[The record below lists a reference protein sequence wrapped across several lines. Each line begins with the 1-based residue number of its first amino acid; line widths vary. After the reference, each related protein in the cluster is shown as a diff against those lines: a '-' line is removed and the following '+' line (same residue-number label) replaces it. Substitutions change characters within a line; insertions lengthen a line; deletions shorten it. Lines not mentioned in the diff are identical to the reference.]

1 MSKVIKLGDYRGI
14 EVKVP
19 KQLSVTEEEIN
30 REIQNFLSQNSQL
43 VEKDGEVANGDV
55 TTIDFEGFKD
65 DVPFEGGKAN
75 GHQLEIGSGQFIP
88 GFEDQMIGMTKGET
102 RDLNLTFPENYGVAD
117 LAGADVVFKV
127 TVHKIATKKE
137 AELTDEFIAS
147 LNAPNFKTVEE
158 LKNLIETSLQMQYK
172 QQFEAAKENAVLGKL
187 IGECEVE
194 VSDEDV
200 EKALQQHIQHISI
213 ELAQQG
219 LQLEQYLQMMNTDL
233 DSLKQQILPT
243 AKQQAS
249 FEAIIDE
256 IVKVESLTT
265 SDEEAK
271 DQVSKIAA
279 ANQMSVDEV
288 LEKIQL
294 DDLKRDLARIQA
306 SHLIMDLANI
316 IEE

>member
-1 MSKVIKLGDYRGI
+1 MSKVVKLGNYRGI
-14 EVKVP
+14 EVKIP

-30 REIQNFLSQNSQL
+30 HEIQNFLNQNYQL

-65 DVPFEGGKAN
+65 GVPFEGGKAN

-158 LKNLIETSLQMQYK
+158 LKNVIETSLQMQYN
-172 QQFEAAKENAVLGKL
+172 QQFEATKENAVLGKL
-187 IGECEVE
+187 IGESEVE

-219 LQLEQYLQMMNTDL
+219 LQLEQYLQMMNMDL
-233 DSLKQQILPT
+233 DSLKQQLLPT

-256 IVKVESLTT
+256 IVKVESLIT
-265 SDEEAK
+265 SDDEAK

-279 ANQMSVDEV
+279 ANQMSIDEV
-288 LEKIQL
+288 LEKINL
-294 DDLKRDLARIQA
+294 DDLKRDLTRIQA

>member
-1 MSKVIKLGDYRGI
+1 MSTVIKLGDYRGI

-65 DVPFEGGKAN
+65 GVPFEGGKAN

-88 GFEDQMIGMTKGET
+88 GFEEQMIGMTKGET

-127 TVHKIATKKE
+127 TVNKIATKKE

>member
-1 MSKVIKLGDYRGI
+1 MSTVIKLGDYRGI

-30 REIQNFLSQNSQL
+30 REIQNFLSQNYQL

-65 DVPFEGGKAN
+65 GVPFEGGKAN

-88 GFEDQMIGMTKGET
+88 GFEEQMIGMTKGET

-127 TVHKIATKKE
+127 TVNKIATKKE

>member
-1 MSKVIKLGDYRGI
+1 MSKVVKLGNYRGI
-14 EVKVP
+14 EVKIP

-30 REIQNFLSQNSQL
+30 REIQNFLNQNYQL

-65 DVPFEGGKAN
+65 GVPFEGGKAN

-147 LNAPNFKTVEE
+147 LNAPNFKTVDE
-158 LKNLIETSLQMQYK
+158 LKNVIETSLQMQYN
-172 QQFEAAKENAVLGKL
+172 QQFEATKENAVLGKL
-187 IGECEVE
+187 IGESEVE

-219 LQLEQYLQMMNTDL
+219 LQLEQYLQMMNMDL
-233 DSLKQQILPT
+233 DSLKQQLLPT

-256 IVKVESLTT
+256 IVKVESLIT
-265 SDEEAK
+265 SDDEAK

-279 ANQMSVDEV
+279 ANQMSIDEV
-288 LEKIQL
+288 LAKINL
-294 DDLKRDLARIQA
+294 DDLKRDLTRIQA

>member
-30 REIQNFLSQNSQL
+30 REIQNFLDQNYQL

-65 DVPFEGGKAN
+65 GVPFEGGKAN

>member
-1 MSKVIKLGDYRGI
+1 MSKVVKLGNYRGI
-14 EVKVP
+14 EVKIP

-30 REIQNFLSQNSQL
+30 REIHNFLNQNYQL

-65 DVPFEGGKAN
+65 GVPFEGGKAN

-147 LNAPNFKTVEE
+147 LNAPNFKTVDE
-158 LKNLIETSLQMQYK
+158 LKNVIETSLQMQYN
-172 QQFEAAKENAVLGKL
+172 QQFEATKENAVLGKL
-187 IGECEVE
+187 IGESEVE

>member
-1 MSKVIKLGDYRGI
+1 MSKVVKLGNYRGI
-14 EVKVP
+14 EVKIP

-30 REIQNFLSQNSQL
+30 HEIQNFLNQNYQL

-65 DVPFEGGKAN
+65 GVPFEGGKAN

-88 GFEDQMIGMTKGET
+88 GFEEQMIGMTKGET

-127 TVHKIATKKE
+127 TVNKIATKKE

>member
-65 DVPFEGGKAN
+65 GVPFEGGKAN

-88 GFEDQMIGMTKGET
+88 GFEEQMIGMTKGET

-127 TVHKIATKKE
+127 TVNKIATKKE

-172 QQFEAAKENAVLGKL
+172 QQFQAAKENAVLGKL

>member
-65 DVPFEGGKAN
+65 GVPFEGGKAN

-88 GFEDQMIGMTKGET
+88 GFEEQMIGMTKGET

-127 TVHKIATKKE
+127 TVNKIATKKE

-147 LNAPNFKTVEE
+147 LNAPNFKTVDE
-158 LKNLIETSLQMQYK
+158 LKNVIETSLQMQYN
-172 QQFEAAKENAVLGKL
+172 QQFEATKENAVLGKL
-187 IGECEVE
+187 IGESEVE

>member
-1 MSKVIKLGDYRGI
+1 MSEVVKLGNYRGI
-14 EVKVP
+14 EVKIP

-30 REIQNFLSQNSQL
+30 REIQNFLNQNYQL

-65 DVPFEGGKAN
+65 GVPFEGGKAN

>member
-1 MSKVIKLGDYRGI
+1 MSKVVKLGNYRGI
-14 EVKVP
+14 EVKIP

-65 DVPFEGGKAN
+65 GVPFEGGKAN

-88 GFEDQMIGMTKGET
+88 GFEEQMIGMTKGET

>member
-30 REIQNFLSQNSQL
+30 REIQNFLNQNYQL

-65 DVPFEGGKAN
+65 GVPFEGGKAN

-88 GFEDQMIGMTKGET
+88 GFEEQMIGMTKGET

-127 TVHKIATKKE
+127 TVNKIATKKE

>member
-1 MSKVIKLGDYRGI
+1 MNKVVKLGNYRGI
-14 EVKVP
+14 EVKIP

-30 REIQNFLSQNSQL
+30 REIQNFLNQNYQL

-65 DVPFEGGKAN
+65 GVPFEGGKAN

-88 GFEDQMIGMTKGET
+88 GFEEQMIGMTKGET
-102 RDLNLTFPENYGVAD
+102 RDLNLTFPANYGVAE

-127 TVHKIATKKE
+127 TVNKIATKKE

>member
-1 MSKVIKLGDYRGI
+1 MSEVVKLGNYRGI
-14 EVKVP
+14 EVKIP

-65 DVPFEGGKAN
+65 GVPFEGGKAN

-88 GFEDQMIGMTKGET
+88 GFEEQMIGMTKGET

-127 TVHKIATKKE
+127 TVNKIATKKE

>member
-1 MSKVIKLGDYRGI
+1 MSKVVKLGNYRGI
-14 EVKVP
+14 EVKIP

-30 REIQNFLSQNSQL
+30 REIQNFLNQNYQL

-65 DVPFEGGKAN
+65 GVPFEGGKAN

-249 FEAIIDE
+249 FD
-256 IVKVESLTT
+256 
-265 SDEEAK
+265 
-271 DQVSKIAA
+271 
-279 ANQMSVDEV
+279 
-288 LEKIQL
+288 
-294 DDLKRDLARIQA
+294 
-306 SHLIMDLANI
+306 
-316 IEE
+316 

>member
-1 MSKVIKLGDYRGI
+1 MSKVVKLGNYRGI
-14 EVKVP
+14 EVKIP

-30 REIQNFLSQNSQL
+30 REIQNFLDQNYQL

-65 DVPFEGGKAN
+65 GVPFEGGKAN

>member
-127 TVHKIATKKE
+127 TVNKIATKKE

>member
-65 DVPFEGGKAN
+65 GVPFEGGKAN

-88 GFEDQMIGMTKGET
+88 GFEEQMIGMTKGET
-102 RDLNLTFPENYGVAD
+102 RDLHLTFPENYGVAD

-127 TVHKIATKKE
+127 TVNKIATKKE

>member
-1 MSKVIKLGDYRGI
+1 MSKVVKLGNYRGI
-14 EVKVP
+14 EVKIP

-30 REIQNFLSQNSQL
+30 REIQNFLNQNYQL

-65 DVPFEGGKAN
+65 GVPFEGGKAN

-147 LNAPNFKTVEE
+147 LNAPNFKTVDE
-158 LKNLIETSLQMQYK
+158 LKNVIETSLQMQYN
-172 QQFEAAKENAVLGKL
+172 QQFEATKENAVLGKL
-187 IGECEVE
+187 IGESEVE

-219 LQLEQYLQMMNTDL
+219 LQLEQYLQMMNMDL
-233 DSLKQQILPT
+233 DNLKQQLLPT

-256 IVKVESLTT
+256 IVKVESLIT
-265 SDEEAK
+265 SDDEAK

-288 LEKIQL
+288 LEKINL
-294 DDLKRDLARIQA
+294 DDLKRDLTRIQA

>member
-65 DVPFEGGKAN
+65 GVPFEGGKAN

-88 GFEDQMIGMTKGET
+88 GFEEQMIGMTKGET
-102 RDLNLTFPENYGVAD
+102 RDLNLTFPENYGEAD

-127 TVHKIATKKE
+127 TVNKIATKKE

>member
-30 REIQNFLSQNSQL
+30 REIQNFLNQNYQL

-65 DVPFEGGKAN
+65 GVPFEGGKAN

-88 GFEDQMIGMTKGET
+88 GFEEQMIGMTKGET

-127 TVHKIATKKE
+127 TVNKIATKKE

-200 EKALQQHIQHISI
+200 EKSLQQHIQHISI

>member
-1 MSKVIKLGDYRGI
+1 MSKVVKLGNYRGI
-14 EVKVP
+14 EVKIP

-30 REIQNFLSQNSQL
+30 REIQNFLNQNYQL

-65 DVPFEGGKAN
+65 GVPFEGGKAN

-147 LNAPNFKTVEE
+147 LNAPNFKTVDE
-158 LKNLIETSLQMQYK
+158 LKNVIETSLQMQYN
-172 QQFEAAKENAVLGKL
+172 QQFEATKENAVLGKL
-187 IGECEVE
+187 IGESEVE

>member
-1 MSKVIKLGDYRGI
+1 MSKVVKLGNYRGI
-14 EVKVP
+14 EVKIP

-30 REIQNFLSQNSQL
+30 REIQNFLNQNYQL

-65 DVPFEGGKAN
+65 GVPFEGGKAN

-158 LKNLIETSLQMQYK
+158 LKNVIETSLQMQYN
-172 QQFEAAKENAVLGKL
+172 QQFEATKENAVLGKL
-187 IGECEVE
+187 IGESEVE

-219 LQLEQYLQMMNTDL
+219 LQLEQYLQMMNMDL
-233 DSLKQQILPT
+233 DSLKQQLLPT

-256 IVKVESLTT
+256 IVKVESLIT
-265 SDEEAK
+265 SDDEAK
-271 DQVSKIAA
+271 GQVSKIAA
-279 ANQMSVDEV
+279 ANQMSIDEV
-288 LEKIQL
+288 LEKINL
-294 DDLKRDLARIQA
+294 DDLKRDLTRIQA

>member
-65 DVPFEGGKAN
+65 GVPFEGGKAN

-88 GFEDQMIGMTKGET
+88 GFEEQMIGMTKGET

-127 TVHKIATKKE
+127 TVKEIATKKE

>member
-30 REIQNFLSQNSQL
+30 REIQNFLSQNYQL

-65 DVPFEGGKAN
+65 GVPFEGGKAN

-88 GFEDQMIGMTKGET
+88 GFEEQMIGMTKGET

-127 TVHKIATKKE
+127 TVNKIATKKE

>member
-65 DVPFEGGKAN
+65 GVPFEGGKAN

-127 TVHKIATKKE
+127 TVNKIATKKE

>member
-1 MSKVIKLGDYRGI
+1 MSKVVKLGNYRGI
-14 EVKVP
+14 EVKIP

-30 REIQNFLSQNSQL
+30 HEIQNFLNQNYQL

-65 DVPFEGGKAN
+65 GVPFEGGKAN

-147 LNAPNFKTVEE
+147 LNAPNFKTVDE
-158 LKNLIETSLQMQYK
+158 LKNVIETSLQMQYN
-172 QQFEAAKENAVLGKL
+172 QQFEATKENAVLGKL
-187 IGECEVE
+187 IGESEVE

-219 LQLEQYLQMMNTDL
+219 LQLEQYLQMMNMDL
-233 DSLKQQILPT
+233 DSLKQQLLPT

-256 IVKVESLTT
+256 IVKVESLIT
-265 SDEEAK
+265 SDDEAK

-279 ANQMSVDEV
+279 ANQMSIDEV
-288 LEKIQL
+288 LEKINL
-294 DDLKRDLARIQA
+294 DDLKRDLTRIQA

>member
-1 MSKVIKLGDYRGI
+1 MSKVVKLGNYRGI
-14 EVKVP
+14 EVKIP

-30 REIQNFLSQNSQL
+30 REIQNFLNQNYQL

-65 DVPFEGGKAN
+65 GVPFEGGKAN

-158 LKNLIETSLQMQYK
+158 LKNVIETSLQMQYN
-172 QQFEAAKENAVLGKL
+172 QQFEATKENAVLGKL
-187 IGECEVE
+187 IGESEVE

>member
-1 MSKVIKLGDYRGI
+1 MSKVVKLGNYRGI
-14 EVKVP
+14 EVKIP

-30 REIQNFLSQNSQL
+30 REIHNFLNQNYQL

-65 DVPFEGGKAN
+65 GVPFEGGKAN

-88 GFEDQMIGMTKGET
+88 GFEEQMIGMTKGET

-127 TVHKIATKKE
+127 TVNKIATKKE

>member
-65 DVPFEGGKAN
+65 GVPFEGGKAN

-88 GFEDQMIGMTKGET
+88 GFEEQMIGMTKGET

>member
-1 MSKVIKLGDYRGI
+1 MSKVVKLGNYRGI
-14 EVKVP
+14 EVKIP

-30 REIQNFLSQNSQL
+30 REIQNFLNQNYQL

-65 DVPFEGGKAN
+65 GVPFEGGKAN

-127 TVHKIATKKE
+127 TVNKIATKKE

>member
-14 EVKVP
+14 EVP

-65 DVPFEGGKAN
+65 GVPFEGGKAN

-88 GFEDQMIGMTKGET
+88 GFEEQMIGMTKGET

-127 TVHKIATKKE
+127 TVNKIATKKE